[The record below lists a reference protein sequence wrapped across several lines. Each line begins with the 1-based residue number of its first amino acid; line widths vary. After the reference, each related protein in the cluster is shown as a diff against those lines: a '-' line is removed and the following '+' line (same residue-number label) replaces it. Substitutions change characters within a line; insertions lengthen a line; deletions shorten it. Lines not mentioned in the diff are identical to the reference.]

1 MACFCADVP
10 LRTYSLSPQIEW
22 LSNTFLNYELRL
34 CHYLTIVVHSL
45 WSTSYIVHVFLNY
58 VQVASLTTAAWSLK
72 PSPNGKCIYWHK
84 WCIFNHVDLLTQYCF
99 YVQSYD
105 SVILWLRDEKL
116 HKYATSKWWDSV
128 NKLWLT
134 NEGYLLVVKRLL
146 KGAKCPVSGWRAM
159 SGTFTEQNVERVG
172 ETSRG
177 WNVKG
182 ARELW
187 DTARNRIFYCI
198 WLASTNSKAIVN
210 ARFADSVLVLCVLSK
225 LFKISYLHND

>member
-10 LRTYSLSPQIEW
+10 LRTFSLPKIEW

-34 CHYLTIVVHSL
+34 CHYLTIVVRSL

-58 VQVASLTTAAWSLK
+58 VQVASLTTVAWLF
-72 PSPNGKCIYWHK
+72 YWCK
-84 WCIFNHVDLLTQYCF
+84 WCIFNDVDLLTQYCF
-99 YVQSYD
+99 YVHSYD
-105 SVILWLRDEKL
+105 SVILRWRDEKL
-116 HKYATSKWWDSV
+116 HKYATSKWSDSV
-128 NKLWLT
+128 NKLWLA

-210 ARFADSVLVLCVLSK
+210 ARFADLVLVLCVLSK